1 MAKHQIILPNIRKLF
16 IPDPGYVIFDVDLA
30 GADAQVVAAEAQDD
44 DLRNAFEAGLD
55 VHDKNAT
62 DLWGTAY
69 TSLAGDK
76 DNGPKS
82 RKRKECKQGVHLTN
96 YLGSAR
102 TAAMVLGWTVH
113 EAETFQKRW
122 FSIHP
127 GIKQHFH
134 GRIENSIR
142 KTRMVYNMFGYR
154 RVYFDRIDE
163 CMSEAVA
170 WVPQSTVAEVSF
182 RGALQL
188 EQCWNARYPAHAM
201 SAVPANDNAKLKS
214 SILAGQSD
222 EPLCGL
228 LLQVHDSLVFQIPK
242 SLAYDM
248 KVVQFI
254 RDSLRVPVPYSP
266 RPLTIAWGIARSDKS
281 WGDCESVKIAA

>member
-1 MAKHQIILPNIRKLF
+1 MAKHQIILPNVRKLF

-30 GADAQVVAAEAQDD
+30 GADAQVVAAEAEDD

-82 RKRKECKQGVHLTN
+82 RRRKECKQGVHLTN

-102 TAAMVLGWTVH
+102 TAANVLGWTVR
-113 EAETFQKRW
+113 EAEEFQHRW

-127 GIKQHFH
+127 GIKSNFH
-134 GRIENSIR
+134 RKIESGIR
-142 KTRMVYNMFGYR
+142 TARTVYNMFGYR
-154 RVYFDRIDE
+154 RVYFDRIEE
-163 CMSEAVA
+163 CLSQAVA

-182 RGALQL
+182 RGAIQL
-188 EQCWNARYPAHAM
+188 EERWNARYPSHPM
-201 SAVPANDNAKLKS
+201 SLVSPTYPTTRLP
-214 SILAGQSD
+214 SILRGQSD
-222 EPLCGL
+222 EPRCGL
-228 LLQVHDSLVFQIPK
+228 LLQVHDSLVFQVPK
-242 SLAYDM
+242 SLAYDIEVL
-248 KVVQFI
+248 KFI
-254 RDSLRVPVPYSP
+254 RQSLRVPVPYSP
-266 RPLTIAWGIARSDKS
+266 RPLTIAWGMARSDKT
-281 WGDCESVKIAA
+281 WGDCENVKLAA